1 MPSSPN
7 TTNIPTAEQLME
19 GMTRRLQQASK
30 NIDTRKLET
39 GEYVRYGEK
48 IVPSAIL
55 DEKLA
60 EAAEEAT
67 LDTLTVISDEVRAG
81 YWPELLAEG
90 ILPVRPLFHDT
101 PRMRLGGRKSVTA
114 GLIEAMT
121 RHPIQVRAAAPI
133 SGSHATPRDGQLFTY
148 DAKSK
153 SFYPVVNDGSARPYK
168 KRPRHTKQRVVIGRL
183 SSKTK

>member
-1 MPSSPN
+1 
-7 TTNIPTAEQLME
+7 ME
-19 GMTRRLQQASK
+19 GLTRRLQQASK
-30 NIDTRKLET
+30 NIDARKLET

-67 LDTLTVISDEVRAG
+67 LDTLPVISDEARAG
-81 YWPELLAEG
+81 YWPELLADG
-90 ILPVRPLFHDT
+90 LLPVRSLFHDI
-101 PRMRLGGRKSVTA
+101 PRTRLAGRKSVTA
-114 GLIEAMT
+114 GLIEAIT
-121 RHPIQVRAAAPI
+121 RHPIQVKAAAPI
-133 SGSHATPRDGQLFTY
+133 LGSNATPKDGQLFTY

-153 SFYPVVNDGSARPYK
+153 SFYPVVNDGSARPNK
-168 KRPRHTKQRVVIGRL
+168 KRPRYTKQRVVMGSL